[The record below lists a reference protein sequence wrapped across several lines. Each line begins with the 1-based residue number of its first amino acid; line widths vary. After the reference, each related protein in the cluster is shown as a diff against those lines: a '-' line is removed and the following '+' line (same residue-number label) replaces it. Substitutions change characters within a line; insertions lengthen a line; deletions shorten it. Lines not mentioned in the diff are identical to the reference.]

1 MEKERS
7 FSVPIQPIS
16 HSVHMETFADALTEK
31 LEPMAAIFRDMNIPE
46 PITHWGHPLM
56 MAIVALLMGSFVAY
70 AGWSGRLATDSTI
83 AIKNKAEHRKLA
95 PLMALFIF
103 LGYTGGILSLVMQK
117 HAILASPHF
126 YTGTLVLGLL
136 AVNGIISATKFGG
149 GKPVLRTVHAYVG
162 SGLMALLVIHGILGL
177 NLGLSI

>member
-1 MEKERS
+1 
-7 FSVPIQPIS
+7 
-16 HSVHMETFADALTEK
+16 METFADALTEK